1 MEQLK
6 FKNPVF
12 KDGLNV
18 TVRQGDKWWNFW
30 VKDNPERKPK
40 TVELATSDGQ
50 PCGTATIEQ
59 VKNAEF
65 VMVPPYIL
73 ALEHDPK
80 CRTMDGLYNALKEV
94 YPDFYAGVDV
104 SVVFFTVNKK

>member
-1 MEQLK
+1 MEQLM
-6 FKNPVF
+6 FKYPVF
-12 KDGLNV
+12 KEGLNV

-40 TVELATSDGQ
+40 TVELATPDGKVFDI
-50 PCGTATIEQ
+50 GVIEQ

-65 VMVPPYIL
+65 VMVPSYVL

-80 CRTMDGLYNALKEV
+80 CRTLDGLYNVMKEV
-94 YPDFYAGVDV
+94 YPDFYAGADV
-104 SVVFFTVNKK
+104 SVVFFTVNK